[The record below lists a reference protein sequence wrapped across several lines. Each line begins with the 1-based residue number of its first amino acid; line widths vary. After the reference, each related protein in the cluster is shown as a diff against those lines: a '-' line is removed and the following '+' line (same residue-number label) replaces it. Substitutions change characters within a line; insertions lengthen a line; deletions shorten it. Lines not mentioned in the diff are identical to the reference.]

1 MDDVLDHVRASLSNP
16 DPALA
21 LASDPD
27 PDTAF
32 DYSTAQ
38 PLHQPRTAHW
48 ASDAPDAPDVDVDV
62 EFVDAGEGMGVEGD
76 LDVDADDDD

>member
-1 MDDVLDHVRASLSNP
+1 MDDVLDHVRASLSDP

-21 LASDPD
+21 PASHPD
-27 PDTAF
+27 TDTAF
-32 DYSTAQ
+32 DYGTAQ
-38 PLHQPRTAHW
+38 PLYQPRTAHW
-48 ASDAPDAPDVDVDV
+48 APDAPDADVDV

>member
-1 MDDVLDHVRASLSNP
+1 MDDVLDHVRASLSDP

-21 LASDPD
+21 PASHLHL
-27 PDTAF
+27 DTAF
-32 DYSTAQ
+32 DYGTAQ
-38 PLHQPRTAHW
+38 PLYQPRTAHW
-48 ASDAPDAPDVDVDV
+48 APDAPDAPDADVDV

>member
-1 MDDVLDHVRASLSNP
+1 MDDVLDHVRASLSDP

-21 LASDPD
+21 LAPD
-27 PDTAF
+27 A
-32 DYSTAQ
+32 DYGTAQ
-38 PLHQPRTAHW
+38 PLYQPRTAHW
-48 ASDAPDAPDVDVDV
+48 APDAPDADADV

>member
-1 MDDVLDHVRASLSNP
+1 MDDVLDHVRASLSDS

-21 LASDPD
+21 PASHPD
-27 PDTAF
+27 TDTAF
-32 DYSTAQ
+32 DYGTAQ
-38 PLHQPRTAHW
+38 PLYQPRTAHW
-48 ASDAPDAPDVDVDV
+48 APDAPDADVDV